1 MIKTCCFKYRIPI
14 FPGRSKE
21 IDFEEDNQELNI
33 KMIQM
38 DLFTKQKPTHRSQN
52 QVYSHQSRNMG
63 GNDNLADW
71 Y

>member
-1 MIKTCCFKYRIPI
+1 MIHTCCFKLRIPI

-21 IDFEEDNQELNI
+21 IDLEEDNQELNI

-38 DLFTKQKPTHRSQN
+38 NLFTKQKPTYRSQN
-52 QVYSHQSRNMG
+52 QAYSHQSRNMG
-63 GNDNLADW
+63 GTDNLGDC